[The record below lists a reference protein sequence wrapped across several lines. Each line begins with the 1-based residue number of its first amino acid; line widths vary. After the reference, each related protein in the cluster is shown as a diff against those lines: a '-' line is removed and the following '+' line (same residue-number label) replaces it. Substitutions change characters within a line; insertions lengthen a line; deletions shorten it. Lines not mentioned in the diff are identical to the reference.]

1 MLVNTTG
8 YMMNLKKLSNSKTFV
23 KSSLSRLRTKRLNF
37 KFFLLDLSLV
47 IVIIALTFNIF
58 IAYKEGVD
66 NLTQLR
72 QEEDKL
78 AKLQEENARLNEEEN
93 YYRSIEFRKAYA
105 KESLNMT
112 GQGETLY
119 YVLREEN
126 NNSIEATQ
134 NLYDYSLMRNI
145 DAWKLLIFG
154 D

>member
-1 MLVNTTG
+1 M
-8 YMMNLKKLSNSKTFV
+8 
-23 KSSLSRLRTKRLNF
+23 KSKRLNL

-47 IVIIALTFNIF
+47 IVIVALTFNIF

-78 AKLQEENARLNEEEN
+78 IKLQEENARLNEEEN

-105 KESLNMT
+105 KESLNMS

-119 YVLREEN
+119 YVMREEDTFTTDI
-126 NNSIEATQ
+126 SP
-134 NLYDYSLMRNI
+134 NLYNFTTMENI
-145 DAWKLLIFG
+145 EAWKLLIFR

>member
-1 MLVNTTG
+1 
-8 YMMNLKKLSNSKTFV
+8 MNLKKLSNISTFI
-23 KSSLSRLRTKRLNF
+23 KSSFSKLRTKRLNL
-37 KFFLLDLSLV
+37 KFFLLDLSAL
-47 IVIIALTFNIF
+47 IVIIVIAFNIF
-58 IAYKEGVD
+58 TAYKKGAD

-105 KESLNMT
+105 KESLNMS

-119 YVLREEN
+119 YVLREEDTD
-126 NNSIEATQ
+126 SSQTTQ
-134 NLYDYSLMRNI
+134 NLYDFSEMENI

>member
-1 MLVNTTG
+1 MI
-8 YMMNLKKLSNSKTFV
+8 LKKISNSKNTF
-23 KSSLSRLRTKRLNF
+23 KTSLSKMKSKRLNL

-47 IVIIALTFNIF
+47 IVIVALTFNIF

-78 AKLQEENARLNEEEN
+78 IKLQEENARLNEEEN

-105 KESLNMT
+105 KESLNMS

-119 YVLREEN
+119 YVMREEDTFTTDI
-126 NNSIEATQ
+126 SP
-134 NLYDYSLMRNI
+134 NLYNFTTMENI
-145 DAWKLLIFG
+145 EAWKLLIFG

>member
-1 MLVNTTG
+1 M
-8 YMMNLKKLSNSKTFV
+8 
-23 KSSLSRLRTKRLNF
+23 KSKRLNL

-47 IVIIALTFNIF
+47 IVIVALTFNIF

-78 AKLQEENARLNEEEN
+78 IKLQEENARLNEEEN

-105 KESLNMT
+105 KESLNMS

-119 YVLREEN
+119 YVMREEDTFTTDI
-126 NNSIEATQ
+126 SP
-134 NLYDYSLMRNI
+134 NLYNFTTMENI
-145 DAWKLLIFG
+145 EAWKLLIFG

>member
-1 MLVNTTG
+1 
-8 YMMNLKKLSNSKTFV
+8 MNLKKLSNLSTLI
-23 KSSLSRLRTKRLNF
+23 KSSFSKLRTKRLNL
-37 KFFLLDLSLV
+37 KFFLLDLSAL
-47 IVIIALTFNIF
+47 IVIIVIAFNIF
-58 IAYKEGVD
+58 TAYKKGAD

-105 KESLNMT
+105 KESLNMS

-119 YVLREEN
+119 YVLREEDTD
-126 NNSIEATQ
+126 SSQTTQ
-134 NLYDYSLMRNI
+134 NLYDFSEMENI

>member
-1 MLVNTTG
+1 
-8 YMMNLKKLSNSKTFV
+8 MNLKRLLNFKVFV
-23 KSSLSRLRTKRLNF
+23 KSTFFRFRTKRLNI

-47 IVIIALTFNIF
+47 IIIVALTFNIF

-105 KESLNMT
+105 KDSLNMS
-112 GQGETLY
+112 GEGETLY
-119 YVLREEN
+119 YVLREKNEKTPE
-126 NNSIEATQ
+126 ITQ
-134 NLYDYSLMRNI
+134 KLYDFASMKNI